1 MKKVVR
7 GVKTG
12 EVEKNVVRGIKQ
24 VRWRRRLYEELK

>member
-1 MKKVVR
+1 MRNKTGEVEKVVR

-24 VRWRRRLYEELK
+24 VRW